1 MRVWCLGLAAA
12 IVLTLA
18 ACGGVQWVHPT
29 KPQDAF
35 AQDYNACENQA
46 MLNPR
51 YQGGTKLVVQQAT
64 ERCLEKKGW
73 VLPE

>member
-1 MRVWCLGLAAA
+1 MNIIRFGLS
-12 IVLTLA
+12 VFGLTLT
-18 ACGGVQWVHPT
+18 ACGSTHWVHPN

-35 AQDYNACENQA
+35 GHDYNACERMV
-46 MLNPR
+46 MLDPR